1 MSRVDRGVGI
11 AALFGGVLLGIA
23 GWRLDPGTSKLPGPG
38 FFPLLIACT
47 MGGLGFWL
55 FLHPGAEEKSVS
67 PESSRWRALAIALVS
82 IFGYIMVL
90 NELGYLISTFVL
102 LTVQLRW
109 VEKQSWPTT
118 LCTAGIAS
126 AVSLVVF
133 RVVLKVPLP
142 AGFFPL
148 PKGW

>member
-1 MSRVDRGVGI
+1 MSRVDRTVGI
-11 AALFGGVLLGIA
+11 VALLGGILLAIA

-47 MGGLGFWL
+47 MAGLGVWL
-55 FLHPGAEEKSVS
+55 LLRPGLAQKAVFTEA
-67 PESSRWRALAIALVS
+67 SRWRPLAIALIS
-82 IFGYIMVL
+82 IFGYTMVL
-90 NELGYLISTFVL
+90 NELGYLVSTFAL

-109 VEKQSWPTT
+109 VEKQRWSTSLW
-118 LCTAGIAS
+118 TAMIAS

-133 RVVLKVPLP
+133 RVALKVPLP

>member
-11 AALFGGVLLGIA
+11 AALLGGILLAIA

-47 MGGLGFWL
+47 LGGLGVWL
-55 FLHPGAEEKSVS
+55 LLRPGSGEKSVS
-67 PESSRWRALAIALVS
+67 PGSPRWSALAIALFS
-82 IFGYIMVL
+82 IFGYAMVL
-90 NELGYLISTFVL
+90 ADLGYLVSTFAL

-109 VEKQSWPTT
+109 VEKQNWPTS
-118 LCTAGIAS
+118 LWTAAIAS

-133 RVVLKVPLP
+133 RVLLKVPLP

>member
-11 AALFGGVLLGIA
+11 AALFGGVLLAIA

-47 MGGLGFWL
+47 MGGLGVWL

-67 PESSRWRALAIALVS
+67 PESSRWSALAIALVS
-82 IFGYIMVL
+82 VFGYTMVI
-90 NELGYLISTFVL
+90 NELGYLVSTFAL
-102 LTVQLRW
+102 LTVQLHW
-109 VEKQSWPTT
+109 VEKQSWSTS
-118 LCTAGIAS
+118 LWTAAIAS
-126 AVSLVVF
+126 VVSLVVF
-133 RVVLKVPLP
+133 RVLLRVPLP

>member
-11 AALFGGVLLGIA
+11 AALLGGILLAVA

-47 MGGLGFWL
+47 MGGLGVWL
-55 FLHPGAEEKSVS
+55 FLRPGSEEQPVS
-67 PESSRWRALAIALVS
+67 PEASRWSAFAIALVS
-82 IFGYIMVL
+82 IFGYTMVL
-90 NELGYLISTFVL
+90 NELGYLVATFAL
-102 LTVQLRW
+102 LAVQLRW
-109 VEKQSWPTT
+109 VERQTWSTSIW
-118 LCTAGIAS
+118 TAVIAS
-126 AVSLVVF
+126 AVSLIVF
-133 RVVLKVPLP
+133 RVLLKVPLP

>member
-11 AALFGGVLLGIA
+11 AALLGGILLAIA
-23 GWRLDPGTSKLPGPG
+23 GWRLGPGTSKLPGSG

-47 MGGLGFWL
+47 MGGLGVWL
-55 FLHPGAEEKSVS
+55 LLRPGSEEKSVS
-67 PESSRWRALAIALVS
+67 PESSRWSALAIALVS
-82 IFGYIMVL
+82 IFGYTMVL
-90 NELGYLISTFVL
+90 NELGYLVSTFAL
-102 LTVQLRW
+102 LIAQLRW
-109 VEKQSWPTT
+109 VEKQSWSTS
-118 LCTAGIAS
+118 LWTAAIAS

-133 RVVLKVPLP
+133 RVLLKVPLP

>member
-11 AALFGGVLLGIA
+11 AALLGGILLAIA
-23 GWRLDPGTSKLPGPG
+23 GWRLGPGTSKLPGPG

-47 MGGLGFWL
+47 MGGLGVWL
-55 FLHPGAEEKSVS
+55 LLRPGSEEKSVS
-67 PESSRWRALAIALVS
+67 PESSRWSALAIALVS
-82 IFGYIMVL
+82 IFGYTMVL
-90 NELGYLISTFVL
+90 NELGYLVSTFAL
-102 LTVQLRW
+102 LIAQLRW
-109 VEKQSWPTT
+109 VEKQSWSTS
-118 LCTAGIAS
+118 LWTAAIAS

-133 RVVLKVPLP
+133 RVLLKVPLP

>member
-1 MSRVDRGVGI
+1 MSRVDRGVGV
-11 AALFGGVLLGIA
+11 AALLGGVLLAIA

-47 MGGLGFWL
+47 MSGLGMWL
-55 FLHPGAEEKSVS
+55 LFRPGSEEKSVS
-67 PESSRWRALAIALVS
+67 PESSRWTAFAIALAS
-82 IFGYIMVL
+82 ILGYTMVL
-90 NELGYLISTFVL
+90 NELGYLVSTFVL
-102 LTVQLRW
+102 LVVQLRW
-109 VEKQSWPTT
+109 VEKQRWSTSLW
-118 LCTAGIAS
+118 TAAIAS

-133 RVVLKVPLP
+133 RVLLKVPLP

>member
-11 AALFGGVLLGIA
+11 AALLGGVLLAIA

-38 FFPLLIACT
+38 FFPLLIAFT
-47 MGGLGFWL
+47 MAGLGIWL
-55 FLHPGAEEKSVS
+55 LFRPGVEEKSVS
-67 PESSRWRALAIALVS
+67 PESSRWSPFAVALAS
-82 IFGYIMVL
+82 IFGYTMIL
-90 NELGYLISTFVL
+90 NEVGYLVSTVAL

-109 VEKQSWPTT
+109 VEKQSWSTS
-118 LCTAGIAS
+118 LWTAAIAS

-133 RVVLKVPLP
+133 RVLLKVPLP
-142 AGFFPL
+142 VGFFPL

>member
-11 AALFGGVLLGIA
+11 AALFGGVLLAIA

-47 MGGLGFWL
+47 MVGLGVWL
-55 FLHPGAEEKSVS
+55 FLHPGSEEKSVS
-67 PESSRWRALAIALVS
+67 PESSRWSALAIALVS
-82 IFGYIMVL
+82 IFGYTMVL
-90 NELGYLISTFVL
+90 NDLGYLVSTFAL
-102 LTVQLRW
+102 LIVQLRW
-109 VEKQSWPTT
+109 VEKESWSTS
-118 LCTAGIAS
+118 LWTAVIAS

-133 RVVLKVPLP
+133 RVLLKVPLP
-142 AGFFPL
+142 AGIFPL

>member
-1 MSRVDRGVGI
+1 MGRVDRGVGI
-11 AALFGGVLLGIA
+11 AALLGGILLAIA

-47 MGGLGFWL
+47 LGGLGVWL
-55 FLHPGAEEKSVS
+55 FLRPGSGEKSVS
-67 PESSRWRALAIALVS
+67 PGPSRWSALAIALVS
-82 IFGYIMVL
+82 ILGYTMVL
-90 NELGYLISTFVL
+90 SELGYLFATLAL

-109 VEKQSWPTT
+109 VEKQSWSTS
-118 LCTAGIAS
+118 LWTAAIAS

-133 RVVLKVPLP
+133 RVLLKVPLP
-142 AGFFPL
+142 AGFLPL

>member
-11 AALFGGVLLGIA
+11 AALLGGILLAIA

-47 MGGLGFWL
+47 MGGLGVWL
-55 FLHPGAEEKSVS
+55 LLRPGSEEKSTS
-67 PESSRWRALAIALVS
+67 PQSSRWSAFAIALIS
-82 IFGYIMVL
+82 IFGYAMVL
-90 NELGYLISTFVL
+90 TDLGYLVSTFAL

-109 VEKQSWPTT
+109 VEKQSWSIS
-118 LCTAGIAS
+118 LWTAAIAS

-133 RVVLKVPLP
+133 RVLLKVPLP